1 MTATPRTA
9 PSPKV
14 DQLALAAALTTLVFW
29 ASAFVGIRAVAG
41 DFSPGALALGR
52 LVVGAAALALI
63 VAIRRP
69 SLPTR
74 RQLLPILAIGVL
86 WFGIYFLALNAAERE
101 VDAGTAA
108 LLVNVAPI
116 IVAILGGLFLGEGFP
131 PRLLIGCVIA
141 LGGVALISVGSS
153 GAPGGATVLGIVL
166 CFVSAV
172 AYAIALTIQ
181 KPLLRSVPGLTIVWL
196 GCTIGAIV
204 CLPFAPQLLA
214 ELPVASGSSIAWLV
228 FLGLFPTALAFTTWA
243 FALGRMSAG
252 SLGST
257 TYLVPAIAILIGW
270 LVLGEVPVP
279 LAFVGGAIAI
289 AGVVVARSRPT
300 RPGSSASSAAAAQ
313 VPAKKVAAPSS
324 PAASAPAP
332 TTTTAD

>member
-1 MTATPRTA
+1 MTDAPRA
-9 PSPKV
+9 ALSPKV

-29 ASAFVGIRAVAG
+29 ASAFVGIRAVGG
-41 DFSPGALALGR
+41 DFSSGALALGR
-52 LVVGAAALALI
+52 LVIGVAALALI

-153 GAPGGATVLGIVL
+153 GTPGGATALGIVL
-166 CFVSAV
+166 CFVSAAV
-172 AYAIALTIQ
+172 YAIALTIQ

-257 TYLVPAIAILIGW
+257 TYLVPAIAIVIGW
-270 LVLGEVPVP
+270 LLLGEVPAD

-289 AGVVVARSRPT
+289 VGVVVARSGPA
-300 RPGSSASSAAAAQ
+300 RPGSTASPVRASLAPAATAAAPT
-313 VPAKKVAAPSS
+313 VTGPTAPPST
-324 PAASAPAP
+324 A
-332 TTTTAD
+332 TTAD